1 MARVMFAKGRLSW
14 ACEREVLVFKI
25 TASLED
31 SKSQGS
37 FFSVF
42 LLFTPSPAGTLVPAT
57 AFPPG
62 DCHGFLSSPS
72 IHILAPL

>member
-14 ACEREVLVFKI
+14 ACEREVLVSKI

-42 LLFTPSPAGTLVPAT
+42 LVFTFIYSCTGLT
-57 AFPPG
+57 FS
-62 DCHGFLSSPS
+62 DIF
-72 IHILAPL
+72 